1 MSHRILQ
8 IGTGVL
14 LGLAVAGAVLLLT
27 PGPPSG
33 EPWAGASPPPS
44 PYPAP
49 PLELEDLDGNVV
61 NLAEFRGWT
70 TVVFFGY
77 THCPDVCPAT
87 LLNLS
92 RAMEE
97 LGRRADRVRIVFVTV
112 DPERDTPERLRSWLV
127 NFHPGIVALRADEDR
142 IREVA
147 AGWGVYVSRTA
158 GHEGHGAHGADGG
171 EGAEVG
177 AGVDAEPEE
186 VEGAAHAG
194 HAAPDASLPPE
205 VLERVT
211 PGAPGAYGVDHSAR
225 SFVVD
230 RSGRVVLFLAPF
242 QGGEGMAADL
252 RRVIR

>member
-1 MSHRILQ
+1 MSHRLLQ
-8 IGTGVL
+8 IGTGVV
-14 LGLAVAGAVLLLT
+14 LGLAVAAVVLFLT
-27 PGPPSG
+27 PGPPG
-33 EPWAGASPPPS
+33 AEEWAGASPPPA

-49 PLELEDLDGNVV
+49 PLELEDVEGNRV

-112 DPERDTPERLRSWLV
+112 DPERDTPERLESWLA
-127 NFHPGIVALRADEDR
+127 NFHPGIVALRGSEEE
-142 IREVA
+142 IRRQA
-147 AGWGVYVSRTA
+147 SGWGVYMGVASS
-158 GHEGHGAHGADGG
+158 HEGHTGHTGHGEQGGSDPAPAEADGIHSQGHDGHGA
-171 EGAEVG
+171 
-177 AGVDAEPEE
+177 
-186 VEGAAHAG
+186 
-194 HAAPDASLPPE
+194 PDTSLPPE
-205 VLERVT
+205 VRDLVA

-230 RSGRVVLFLAPF
+230 RSGRIVLFLAPF